1 MEKKETNTLSIFQ
14 RPVWVSLFALTAAI
28 SWGWAYPLIKMGM
41 EEYQITAD
49 MTGSK
54 MLFAGIRFFISGII
68 ILAIARSSHR
78 KFGFKKNA
86 VQKENHDIQK
96 NGSFK
101 FLTNTNVWFLLLYA
115 LLNTTLHYAFFYF
128 GLSHNAGARS
138 AILNSMSVFTV
149 VIFACIFFKSDRMT
163 WRKAL
168 GCIIGFLGILALN
181 LGGKESGSFTFLGD
195 GMIILNALCGA
206 SASLLTRGLSKRVD
220 VFVGTGYS
228 LSIGGA
234 LLVIPALLMG
244 GYLPVISLW
253 GITILLLLIA
263 ISTISFALYNKLL
276 SCNPVGKVAIY
287 NSLIPVVGAITSCL
301 CLGETWDR
309 ECIRKVGNQM
319 AEEARYYFN
328 TQKSKRRGLVLYAPN
343 ADLARDPRWGRRPTS
358 KLHWTKDWYPN
369 KTSTRLSRETCWWHS
384 N

>member
-1 MEKKETNTLSIFQ
+1 
-14 RPVWVSLFALTAAI
+14 
-28 SWGWAYPLIKMGM
+28 
-41 EEYQITAD
+41 
-49 MTGSK
+49 
-54 MLFAGIRFFISGII
+54 
-68 ILAIARSSHR
+68 
-78 KFGFKKNA
+78 
-86 VQKENHDIQK
+86 
-96 NGSFK
+96 
-101 FLTNTNVWFLLLYA
+101 
-115 LLNTTLHYAFFYF
+115 
-128 GLSHNAGARS
+128 
-138 AILNSMSVFTV
+138 MSVFTV
-149 VIFACIFFKSDRMT
+149 ALLACIFFKSDRMS

-301 CLGETWDR
+301 CLGETFYWKYL
-309 ECIRKVGNQM
+309 IAG
-319 AEEARYYFN
+319 A
-328 TQKSKRRGLVLYAPN
+328 
-343 ADLARDPRWGRRPTS
+343 LATAGI
-358 KLHWTKDWYPN
+358 YIIN
-369 KTSTRLSRETCWWHS
+369 KGKK
-384 N
+384 

>member
-78 KFGFKKNA
+78 KFGFKKKA
-86 VQKENHDIQK
+86 VQE
-96 NGSFK
+96 
-101 FLTNTNVWFLLLYA
+101 NVWFLLLYA

-206 SASLLTRGLSKRVD
+206 SASCFVNGWLSASHQPLGHHHPSAAHCHLNHQFRSLQQTIELQSRRKGSDIQFAHPRSRSHHLLPLSGRN
-220 VFVGTGYS
+220 
-228 LSIGGA
+228 
-234 LLVIPALLMG
+234 
-244 GYLPVISLW
+244 
-253 GITILLLLIA
+253 LLLEVSDSRRIGYCRN
-263 ISTISFALYNKLL
+263 LYH
-276 SCNPVGKVAIY
+276 
-287 NSLIPVVGAITSCL
+287 
-301 CLGETWDR
+301 
-309 ECIRKVGNQM
+309 Q
-319 AEEARYYFN
+319 
-328 TQKSKRRGLVLYAPN
+328 
-343 ADLARDPRWGRRPTS
+343 
-358 KLHWTKDWYPN
+358 
-369 KTSTRLSRETCWWHS
+369 
-384 N
+384 